1 MRIKASISSTITK
14 SHSHSSSSKS
24 RLTRIL
30 VECSA
35 SYTKSITAN
44 HRLSLAPKLI
54 IKVARYLKKA
64 NQTKSHVPEQMSTNG
79 TVAQKAKILA
89 KLNIQNKRG
98 WTEFAGVL
106 EKHAMQ
112 YRRSD
117 RGTAKG
123 SCDLLTKTS
132 GCQRQ

>member
-14 SHSHSSSSKS
+14 SHSHSSSSRS

-35 SYTKSITAN
+35 SYTKLITPN

-64 NQTKSHVPEQMSTNG
+64 DQTKSHVPEQMSTNG
-79 TVAQKAKILA
+79 TVAPKARLLA
-89 KLNIQNKRG
+89 KFSSQNKRS
-98 WTEFAGVL
+98 WTGFAEV
-106 EKHAMQ
+106 
-112 YRRSD
+112 
-117 RGTAKG
+117 
-123 SCDLLTKTS
+123 
-132 GCQRQ
+132 

>member
-89 KLNIQNKRG
+89 KLNSQNKRSWIG
-98 WTEFAGVL
+98 FAGVL

-112 YRRSD
+112 SRRLD
-117 RGTAKG
+117 RGTARG
-123 SCDLLTKTS
+123 SCALLTKTS